1 MFNKSYL
8 RAIFFYKD
16 YIENKKVEG
25 GKLKRYFALLLAVLL
40 LFCQVTPEEH
50 VSRAIFLMEKK
61 EYKLAI
67 NELND
72 AISKKPDYAEAY
84 LERGK
89 CRMFNHG
96 YSEAKGDTSYLTKM
110 FVLAAEDFTRA
121 IELKPSLK
129 NKALDYR
136 GGAYYLVKNYK
147 KAIEDFESLLK
158 SDSTNYRNIS
168 MLSVLKIFNKDTL
181 GVIKLHD
188 DLIKKYPQNAELYY
202 ARATSRLVSLNDKK
216 RGCEDLLVAEKLFN
230 KGTERYN
237 KSLIENIK
245 KLQQINCNK

>member
-1 MFNKSYL
+1 VLFYL
-8 RAIFFYKD
+8 IK
-16 YIENKKVEG
+16 IILITKNEG
-25 GKLKRYFALLLAVLL
+25 GKLNRYFTFLLAALLLS
-40 LFCQVTPEEH
+40 CQVTPEEH
-50 VSRAIFLMEKK
+50 LNRAKFLIEKK

-89 CRMFNHG
+89 CRMFNHD

-110 FVLAAEDFTRA
+110 FLLAVEDFTKA
-121 IELKPSLK
+121 IELNPSLR
-129 NKALDYR
+129 NEALDYR
-136 GGAYYLVKNYK
+136 GGAYYLVKNYN

-202 ARATSRLVSLNDKK
+202 ARANSRLVSLNDKK
-216 RGCEDLLVAEKLFN
+216 GGCEDLLLAEKLFN
-230 KGTERYN
+230 QGKEYYDKT
-237 KSLIENIK
+237 LIESIK